1 MQLSSKHY
9 LETAMIL
16 LKFLEKTSVYVVV
29 IQLLK
34 TSTAK
39 CLWLLLQACVFEDTA
54 HATFDCVFLWVIF
67 TGEKENSEFRPYI
80 HHLMLPTALFGLSC
94 INSQLSSMWQ
104 HIKQTACKFTALPPN
119 DLYLPSPELYCP
131 QVPFSEPVCNVSAAQ
146 KAFEPAQRYDFLMQ
160 VSALI
165 WMT

>member
-1 MQLSSKHY
+1 MKKLSIMNSRDTKFSKNP
-9 LETAMIL
+9 L
-16 LKFLEKTSVYVVV
+16 LSVCDCFCSCVFQRYNVFP
-29 IQLLK
+29 
-34 TSTAK
+34 
-39 CLWLLLQACVFEDTA
+39 LWLF
-54 HATFDCVFLWVIF
+54 FFRIF

-131 QVPFSEPVCNVSAAQ
+131 QVPFNEPVCNVSAAQ
-146 KAFEPAQRYDFLMQ
+146 KAFKPVHSYDFLNAS
-160 VSALI
+160 VSSYLDDLEQ
-165 WMT
+165 

>member
-1 MQLSSKHY
+1 MLVIACAVVCFQRNNAFHDWF
-9 LETAMIL
+9 
-16 LKFLEKTSVYVVV
+16 FLM
-29 IQLLK
+29 L
-34 TSTAK
+34 
-39 CLWLLLQACVFEDTA
+39 
-54 HATFDCVFLWVIF
+54 

-80 HHLMLPTALFGLSC
+80 HHLMLPAALFGLSC

-104 HIKQTACKFTALPPN
+104 HIKHTACKFTALPPN

-131 QVPFSEPVCNVSAAQ
+131 QVTFNEPVCNLSPAQ
-146 KAFEPAQRYDFLMQ
+146 KAFEPVQSHDFLMQ